1 MSNSPQW
8 KAASWN
14 SGDTSWTARTGFSAG
29 SEDTD
34 EYVASRNA
42 TCARRENASAGARA
56 FRAHETARAA
66 RAHKT
71 RGAHADLD
79 DHVHGRHELGVV
91 DEALK
96 MDRGKPSVDDERDAN
111 VVRDGHRR
119 RRRGSMRGAR

>member
-56 FRAHETARAA
+56 FRAHET
-66 RAHKT
+66 

-96 MDRGKPSVDDERDAN
+96 MDRGKAGVDDERDAN